1 MKEKQIANDTTPS
14 LTGRVRG
21 GSPIIAIVCGGDSSE
36 HDVSLRSAQGIYS
49 FLDKDLFEVF
59 IVEITGLTWEAHL
72 DGDKR
77 AAVSRED
84 FSFRVGRRTVKPD
97 FAYITIH
104 GTPGEDGILQGYF
117 DLIRLPYST
126 SGVLVEAMT
135 FNKFTLNQYLKGFGV
150 SVSESLVVRKGN
162 EDLVTDDEI
171 IQHIG
176 LPCFV
181 KPNAGGSSF
190 GVSKVKTLDDLRPA
204 IRKAMNESDEVMVEA
219 FMPGTELTCGCYK
232 VSGKEVVFPVTEVV
246 THNEFFDYDAKYKG
260 EVDEITPARISDD
273 LRDRVQALTSAI
285 YDILGCSGIIRID
298 YIVTK
303 VQDED
308 GRERD
313 RINMLE
319 INTTPGMTATSFIPQ
334 QVRAAGL
341 DIKDVLTEIIED
353 KL

>member
-1 MKEKQIANDTTPS
+1 MEKKKI
-14 LTGRVRG
+14 V
-21 GSPIIAIVCGGDSSE
+21 AIVCGGDSSE

-49 FLDKDLFEVF
+49 FLDKEKFEVY
-59 IVEITGLTWEAHL
+59 IVELNGLTWEARL

-77 AAVSRED
+77 VPVSRED
-84 FSFRVGRRTVKPD
+84 FSFKKGRRIVRPD

-104 GTPGEDGILQGYF
+104 GTPGENGLLQGYF

-150 SVSESLVVRKGN
+150 SVSESLVVRRGN

-171 IQHIG
+171 IGHIG

-190 GVSKVKTLDDLRPA
+190 GVTKVKTLDQLRPA
-204 IRKAMNESDEVMVEA
+204 IHLAMEESDEVMVEA

-232 VSGKEVVFPVTEVV
+232 VAGKEVVFPVTEVV
-246 THNEFFDYDAKYKG
+246 THNEFFDYDAKYNG
-260 EVDEITPARISDD
+260 SVDEITPARISEE
-273 LRDRVQALTSAI
+273 LSERVQALTSAI
-285 YDILGCSGIIRID
+285 YDILGCSGIIRVD

-303 VQDED
+303 VKDEN

-341 DIKDVLTEIIED
+341 DIKDVLTDIIED